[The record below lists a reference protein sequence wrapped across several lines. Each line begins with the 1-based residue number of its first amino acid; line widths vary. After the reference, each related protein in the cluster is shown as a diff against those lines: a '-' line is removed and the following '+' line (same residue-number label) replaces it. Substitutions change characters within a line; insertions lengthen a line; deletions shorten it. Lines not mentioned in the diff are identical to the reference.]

1 MSNVSIKT
9 ESLYSVEIDFDG
21 AQKAWRENKKALDNG
36 VFKYICGYPTK
47 SGGKCS
53 KPPSHNGR
61 CHIHK
66 YKN

>member
-1 MSNVSIKT
+1 MPINTQSCYI
-9 ESLYSVEIDFDG
+9 VEIDFDT
-21 AQKAWRENKKALDNG
+21 AQKEWRENKKALGNG

-66 YKN
+66 YKK

>member
-36 VFKYICGYPTK
+36 VLNIYAVILQ
-47 SGGKCS
+47 
-53 KPPSHNGR
+53 NQVE
-61 CHIHK
+61 
-66 YKN
+66 NV